1 MKDYKYLEMVI
12 SNRLHWKSN
21 TDVVCKTGPGV
32 MYGSRDHGTVKMTG
46 GWRDEEAEI
55 LLGVTRMDTIRN
67 EQRQLRSRSLE
78 INFKQARLTT
88 WFRHDRMLETQLSGT
103 RKRVKPR
110 RRFVAKEEMEIVG
123 VTQKFP
129 KWGAG
134 H

>member
-1 MKDYKYLEMVI
+1 
-12 SNRLHWKSN
+12 
-21 TDVVCKTGPGV
+21 
-32 MYGSRDHGTVKMTG
+32 MTG

-110 RRFVAKEEMEIVG
+110 RRFVDVAKEEMEIVG